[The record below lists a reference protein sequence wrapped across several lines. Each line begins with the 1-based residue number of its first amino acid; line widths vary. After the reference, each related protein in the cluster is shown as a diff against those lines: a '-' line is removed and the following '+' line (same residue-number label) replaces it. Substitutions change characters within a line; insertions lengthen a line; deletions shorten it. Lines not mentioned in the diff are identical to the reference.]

1 MRGERK
7 RRSVSRSRMSL
18 VVALLL
24 PLGLA
29 ACEENGSS
37 TPNRH
42 WVQIPPAT
50 QALMSQKGMTRYDPV
65 LIRSFKKESEL
76 EVWKMGRDGRYA
88 LLKTYPMCRW
98 SGQLGPKVREGDR
111 QAPEGFYDIT
121 PAQMNP
127 NSSYF
132 LSFNMGF
139 PNAFD
144 RSYGRSGSHLMVHGA
159 CSSRGCY
166 SMTDEQIAEIYA
178 LVRDAHTGGQK
189 AVQMQALPFR
199 MTPDNMAKHRVDPN
213 IAFWRNLKDGSD
225 HFEVTKAEPKVQVCG
240 RRYVF
245 NADAPGGAR
254 LDPAGACP
262 TLQVDETI
270 AQAVAQKQRADQQK
284 VAELVARGTPALKVV
299 YEDGDQHASFK
310 QALVTQSGDGDRATS
325 PVVEMR
331 SAVAEVSRPEA
342 LAAGPR
348 LVPLDESGRPK
359 PQPRPVV
366 AAAPVASAAP
376 VSVVAARPA
385 APAPAATQA
394 AVPQPAAT
402 TVAAAPVAAASA
414 DTPFYKRLFSP
425 IGNLFGG
432 EAKVEPAAL
441 EAVPAP
447 PARPGASTK
456 PQAQARPT
464 GGQVSLLAPAQ

>member
-1 MRGERK
+1 
-7 RRSVSRSRMSL
+7 MSL
-18 VVALLL
+18 VAALLL

-29 ACEENGSS
+29 ACEEQGSS
-37 TPNRH
+37 TSNRH

-50 QALMSQKGMTRYDPV
+50 QALMTQKGMTRYDPI

-76 EVWKMGRDGRYA
+76 EVWKQGRDGRYA

-144 RSYGRSGSHLMVHGA
+144 RSHGRNGSHLMVHGA

-178 LVRDAHTGGQK
+178 LVRDAHSGGQK

-199 MTPDNMAKHRVDPN
+199 MTPENMAKHRVDPN
-213 IAFWRNLKDGSD
+213 IAFWRNLKEGND

-245 NADAPGGAR
+245 NAEAPGGGR
-254 LDPAGACP
+254 LDPGGACP
-262 TLQVDETI
+262 TLETDPQI
-270 AQAVAQKQRADQQK
+270 AQAVAQKQREDQQK

-342 LAAGPR
+342 IAAGPR

-359 PQPRPVV
+359 PEPRPVV
-366 AAAPVASAAP
+366 AAAPAPAAAP
-376 VSVVAARPA
+376 VA
-385 APAPAATQA
+385 APAANVTVATARQPAVVAPSPAA
-394 AVPQPAAT
+394 QPATPAP
-402 TVAAAPVAAASA
+402 VAASATPVAAASA

-456 PQAQARPT
+456 PQAQAKPA
-464 GGQVSLLAPAQ
+464 GGQVSLLAPTR

>member
-1 MRGERK
+1 
-7 RRSVSRSRMSL
+7 MSL
-18 VVALLL
+18 VAALLL

-29 ACEENGSS
+29 ACEEQGSS

-50 QALMSQKGMTRYDPV
+50 QALMTQKGMTRYDPI

-76 EVWKMGRDGRYA
+76 EIWKQGRDGRYA

-144 RSYGRSGSHLMVHGA
+144 RAHGRNGSHLMVHGA

-178 LVRDAHTGGQK
+178 LVRDAHSGGQK

-199 MTPDNMAKHRVDPN
+199 MTPENMAKHRVDPN
-213 IAFWRNLKDGSD
+213 IAFWRNLKEGND

-245 NADAPGGAR
+245 NAEAPGGGR
-254 LDPAGACP
+254 LDPAAACP
-262 TLQVDETI
+262 ALETDPQI
-270 AQAVAQKQRADQQK
+270 AQAVAQKQREDQQK

-342 LAAGPR
+342 IAAGPR
-348 LVPLDESGRPK
+348 LVPLDENGRPK
-359 PQPRPVV
+359 AEPRPAV
-366 AAAPVASAAP
+366 AAAPAAP
-376 VSVVAARPA
+376 PA
-385 APAPAATQA
+385 APPAANVTVA
-394 AVPQPAAT
+394 TARQPAAVAPSPAAQPVAPAP
-402 TVAAAPVAAASA
+402 VAASATPVAAASA

-432 EAKVEPAAL
+432 EAKAEPAAL

-456 PQAQARPT
+456 PQAQAKPAS
-464 GGQVSLLAPAQ
+464 GQVSLLAPTR